1 MRKKYL
7 NISELSI
14 LLGLVNKLGKPANYI
29 IRFWEKEF
37 KHIKPTKLENGR
49 RYYDD
54 DQVKNIRFIKY
65 LLKDKGLT
73 INGVKK
79 FLINEGSFNLDEN
92 LNNTINTKKVNL
104 KSKLKKISRL
114 VKEIKKIG

>member
-73 INGVKK
+73 LKGAKNIVNKK
-79 FLINEGSFNLDEN
+79 KNIDVNDKNIIEEVYLKDNIKKKSFN
-92 LNNTINTKKVNL
+92 I
-104 KSKLKKISRL
+104 LKKI
-114 VKEIKKIG
+114 KKLKSYG